1 MVTGVIRKYTSLA
14 VERSTRWGY
23 GTIKCTTKVEGPTGE
38 NIALTVSID
47 VNSDVHVEAAES
59 MQGVSRGW
67 NESGMKWNIEVGH
80 INKGS
85 KHCVAVCMEL
95 EGIEEVP
102 AGQEPQAAASWDPA
116 EDEAGNAPPQ

>member
-1 MVTGVIRKYTSLA
+1 MVKGVIRKYTSLA

-23 GTIKCTTKVEGPTGE
+23 GTIKGTTKAEGPTGE
-38 NIALTVSID
+38 KIALTVSID

-59 MQGVSRGW
+59 MQGVSMGW

-95 EGIEEVP
+95 EGIEEMP
-102 AGQEPQAAASWDPA
+102 AGQEPQAAASWDAA
-116 EDEAGNAPPQ
+116 EDEAGNARQ

>member
-1 MVTGVIRKYTSLA
+1 MVKGVIRKYTSLA

-23 GTIKCTTKVEGPTGE
+23 GTIKGTTKAEGPTGE

-59 MQGVSRGW
+59 MQGVSMGW
-67 NESGMKWNIEVGH
+67 DASGMKWNIEVGQ
-80 INKGS
+80 INEGS

-102 AGQEPQAAASWDPA
+102 QGHEPRAAASRDSA
-116 EDEAGNAPPQ
+116 EAAAGNAPP